1 MRAMLEDVRTTLSS
15 FSSESLSAI
24 NLDVR
29 KLWGEATSTAVYLKN
44 RLPHA
49 ALPTN
54 ITPYE
59 ALFKHKPSI
68 SHLQPFGKLI
78 FPKKDNLVSY
88 LQGLKDLSLL
98 ATMILPQF
106 SKSYI

>member
-1 MRAMLEDVRTTLSS
+1 MKGIIHIKTPPYSHESNGVAERLNRTIRVMVRAMLEDVRTTLSS
-15 FSSESLSAI
+15 FSSAI

-59 ALFKHKPSI
+59 ALFKHK
-68 SHLQPFGKLI
+68 
-78 FPKKDNLVSY
+78 
-88 LQGLKDLSLL
+88 DLSLL
-98 ATMILPQF
+98 ATMILPQL